1 MSKYFEI
8 KIHRKHNNNKKN
20 KSKQNNI
27 NKYKAAN

>member
-8 KIHRKHNNNKKN
+8 KIHRKYNNNNKN